1 MTGVLFFLTQYLQS
15 VLGYSALQAGLGF
28 IPVAVTM
35 MISSPAS
42 ARVDARFGSKATV
55 AAGLVIAAGA
65 VALLS
70 TARADSS
77 YWLVAAVLALL
88 GIGLGGVM
96 TPATSSIMGSLP
108 LAKAGVG
115 SAVNDTTRQ
124 IGGAL
129 GVAIL
134 GSITN
139 AVYRSSV
146 QATASFK
153 ALSAGAGAAVRA
165 GIGNALVT
173 ANSLPS
179 ASRAQLTLDAKR
191 SFVHA
196 MDVTALIGTVFVL
209 AGAAVALIWLPAK
222 DADEPAPSPSVELA
236 SASAA

>member
-15 VLGYSALQAGLGF
+15 VLGYSALEAGLGF

-35 MISSPAS
+35 MISSPTS
-42 ARVDARFGSKATV
+42 ARLDARFGSKATV
-55 AAGLVIAAGA
+55 VAGLVVAAGA

-70 TARADSS
+70 TASADSS

-96 TPATSSIMGSLP
+96 TPATNSIMGSLP

-139 AVYRSSV
+139 AAYRSSV
-146 QATASFK
+146 QATASFQ
-153 ALSAGAGAAVRA
+153 ALSAGARATVRA
-165 GIGNALVT
+165 GIGNVVVT
-173 ANSLPS
+173 ANSLPPV
-179 ASRAQLTLDAKR
+179 ARAQLTIDAKR

-196 MDVTALIGTVFVL
+196 MDLTALIGTVFVL
-209 AGAAVALIWLPAK
+209 AGAGVALIWLPAK
-222 DADEPAPSPSVELA
+222 AADEPEASVATELA
-236 SASAA
+236 TAVTP